1 MLDVDI
7 PRSYRRPVPAKKI
20 AISLSAEALAL
31 VDRLAAQEG
40 LSRSAWFERAVLR
53 AKRRSGIARAVSMA
67 HRSGIPAAGDAEL
80 AQLRKELS
88 KSA

>member
-1 MLDVDI
+1 M
-7 PRSYRRPVPAKKI
+7 PAKRI
-20 AISLSAEALAL
+20 AISLSAEALEL
-31 VDRLAAQEG
+31 VGQLAAQEG

-53 AKRRSGIARAVSMA
+53 AKRRAGVARAVSMA
-67 HRSGIPAAGDAEL
+67 HRSGIRAATDAEL